1 MHQFT
6 RPSIG
11 YFNRTLIE
19 NTRKASVQYLAALM
33 LPALLCGWSAAMA
46 AAPQKTELD
55 QHSGAEIF
63 KHTCSV
69 CHGEQGG
76 GAMWG
81 KLQPP
86 ARNFTTSESAA
97 KLTRDRMIYS
107 VTYGRTGTAMQP
119 FGNQLSS
126 ADIETVVDYILE
138 TYIAKAGI
146 SDMSLPMPLDLK
158 GDRIRGCS
166 LYQANCSPC
175 HGQSGD
181 GRGPR
186 AYFINPK
193 PRNFLLDTSR
203 RWLNRPTLF
212 QIITDG
218 SIGTEMPSWSKVLNN
233 QEIADIAEFMFRRYT
248 NPEQLAKGTENS
260 NK

>member
-1 MHQFT
+1 MHQFV
-6 RPSIG
+6 RPSSE
-11 YFNRTLIE
+11 YFNRALTDK
-19 NTRKASVQYLAALM
+19 TRKASERYLAAL
-33 LPALLCGWSAAMA
+33 LSALLCGWGTAMA
-46 AAPQKTELD
+46 GAHDAAPEKNR
-55 QHSGAEIF
+55 GAQIF
-63 KHTCSV
+63 KQTCSV
-69 CHGEQGG
+69 CHGEKGS

-81 KLQPP
+81 KLIPP
-86 ARNFTTSESAA
+86 ARNFTSPESAA
-97 KLTRDRMIYS
+97 KLTRDRMINS

-119 FGNQLSS
+119 FGGQLSYS
-126 ADIETVVDYILE
+126 DIEAVVDYICE
-138 TYIAKAGI
+138 TFIANNDGI
-146 SDMSLPMPLDLK
+146 SDMALPMPLNLN
-158 GDRIRGCS
+158 GDRIRGSS

-218 SIGTEMPSWSKVLNN
+218 SIGTEMPSWGKVLNN

-248 NPEQLAKGTENS
+248 NPEQLEKGTENS
-260 NK
+260 TK